1 MSKKPPSKY
10 EIKQPKMCQTCD
22 KAADCEFL
30 KLLFQKPYDASG
42 VLLDCKAFYIVFCE
56 LEERCRIPD
65 DPEEKKRYH
74 EESDAGKRPYL
85 TPAMVTNG
93 VLAAELALKALTLKE
108 TGTFDC
114 IHDLDKLFYALPE
127 EHRETLSSL
136 IKEKSYQNDATLKR
150 NLETISNFFV
160 DWRYFFQFEAIG
172 YSNFLPEFIHI
183 VCDYAIAEIATFNEN
198 DFERSTSRG
207 DGG

>member
-1 MSKKPPSKY
+1 MPKKY
-10 EIKQPKMCQTCD
+10 EIKQPKRCQSCD

-74 EESDAGKRPYL
+74 EESDAGLRPYL
-85 TPAMVTNG
+85 DPAMVTNG
-93 VLAAELALKALTLKE
+93 ALAAELALKALTLKE

-127 EHRETLSSL
+127 THKTALSSL
-136 IKEKSYQNDATLKR
+136 IKEKSCQNDATLKK
-150 NLETISNFFV
+150 NLETIGIFFQK
-160 DWRYFFQFEAIG
+160 WRYFFQHETVG
-172 YSNFLPEFIHI
+172 YTNFLPEFIHI
-183 VCDYAIAEIATFNEN
+183 VCDYALAELGNNMT
-198 DFERSTSRG
+198 
-207 DGG
+207 

>member
-1 MSKKPPSKY
+1 MPKKY
-10 EIKQPKMCQTCD
+10 EIKQPKRCQSCEKT
-22 KAADCEFL
+22 ADCEFL

-74 EESDAGKRPYL
+74 EKSDAGKRPFL

-93 VLAAELALKALTLKE
+93 VLAAELALKALSLKE

-127 EHRETLSSL
+127 VHKTALSSL
-136 IKEKSYQNDATLKR
+136 IKEKSCQNDATLKK
-150 NLETISNFFV
+150 NLETISLFFHK
-160 DWRYFFQFEAIG
+160 WRYFFQHETIG
-172 YSNFLPEFIHI
+172 YTNFMTEFIHI
-183 VCDYAIAEIATFNEN
+183 VCDYAIAKIESNATEVS
-198 DFERSTSRG
+198 E
-207 DGG
+207 